1 MDLLLENDT
10 CGTCVDLDEEQSKAL
25 LEFLYLDQ
33 LLLLKVVEQFADKH
47 YTMEQ
52 ILEKF
57 WEREWYNPPQKRC
70 GRWSSLSGYPSLEP
84 KSIKNHKMG
93 LEKFLNNVLG
103 VVSSVCNMTFV
114 VLGMSH
120 VTFLELSPC
129 MSKRSGSALA
139 LHHLATTS
147 AVLSWGVSE
156 LLCLVAFRTF
166 VSFTLQSFISPF
178 LL

>member
-57 WEREWYNPPQKRC
+57 
-70 GRWSSLSGYPSLEP
+70 
-84 KSIKNHKMG
+84 
-93 LEKFLNNVLG
+93 
-103 VVSSVCNMTFV
+103 
-114 VLGMSH
+114 
-120 VTFLELSPC
+120 
-129 MSKRSGSALA
+129 
-139 LHHLATTS
+139 
-147 AVLSWGVSE
+147 
-156 LLCLVAFRTF
+156 
-166 VSFTLQSFISPF
+166 
-178 LL
+178 